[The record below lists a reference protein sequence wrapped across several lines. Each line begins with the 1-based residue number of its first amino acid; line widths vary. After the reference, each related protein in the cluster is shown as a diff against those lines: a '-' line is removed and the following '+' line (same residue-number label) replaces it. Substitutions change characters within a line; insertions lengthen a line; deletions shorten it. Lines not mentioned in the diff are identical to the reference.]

1 MVTYGTAI
9 RNLFIISIMSIDD
22 LIETVTISQS
32 HGSDIY
38 VEFEG
43 QLYSIKGVFKD
54 SEKDIIIIA
63 DPDKPQYY

>member
-1 MVTYGTAI
+1 
-9 RNLFIISIMSIDD
+9 MSIDD